1 MINLARIM
9 VLVAAASFGFNAN
22 AEARKPQVERNEITS
37 IIEFNEE
44 FNEDSITVLLSEIE
58 DSVDEGDKVISIKLN
73 SPGGSIFAGIKLINK
88 LAKYQRQGI
97 KFRGIVDRY
106 CMSMCF
112 VTLQLL
118 DERLIYK
125 YGMLLDHAASGG
137 SNQASLIEI
146 SELFNDMI
154 YARLKAKGLSATAIK
169 QYKLLVANEFL
180 MNSKTALALGLVDRV
195 INPGEE
201 NVKKVKSSK

>member
-1 MINLARIM
+1 MTNFIRLIALI
-9 VLVAAASFGFNAN
+9 AITGFGFNAN
-22 AEARKPQVERNEITS
+22 AESKKPNVEKNEITNV
-37 IIEFNEE
+37 IEFNEE
-44 FNEDSITVLLSEIE
+44 FNEDSIEVLLSEIE
-58 DSVDEGDKVISIKLN
+58 DSVDEGDKLVSIKLN

-88 LAKYQRQGI
+88 LAKYQSKGI
-97 KFRGIVDRY
+97 KFRGIVGRY

-112 VTLQLL
+112 VTLQVL

-125 YGMLLDHAASGG
+125 YGMLLDHPASGG
-137 SNQASLIEI
+137 NNQGALIEI
-146 SELFNDMI
+146 SELFNEMI
-154 YARLKAKGLSATAIK
+154 YARLRKKGLSEVAIK

-201 NVKKVKSSK
+201 NVKEVKSNK